1 MADQFVPVSFGG
13 SLPEYFFNG
22 NGGGG
27 GPVKPQVTIGVAP
40 ILWKLEVDTADANR
54 LKFYYSSDNG
64 TTWTLKM
71 ELNHT

>member
-13 SLPEYFFNG
+13 HLPEYFFNG
-22 NGGGG
+22 NGGA
-27 GPVKPQVTIGVAP
+27 GPVKPQVVIGVNP

-54 LKFYYSSDNG
+54 LKFFYSNDNG
-64 TTWTLKM
+64 ATWNLKM